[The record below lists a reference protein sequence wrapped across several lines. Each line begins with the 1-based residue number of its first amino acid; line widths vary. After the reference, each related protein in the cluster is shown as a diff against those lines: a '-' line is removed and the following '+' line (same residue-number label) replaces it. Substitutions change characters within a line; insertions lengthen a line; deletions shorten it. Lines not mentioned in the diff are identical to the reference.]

1 MDKQNLFQKIKAFF
15 SNKEPLPPGMYTF
28 QSPSDAGEQ
37 YRLHLRIEKDGSG
50 ILVINAATVL
60 HLNQTAV
67 EFAYHII
74 QQTDVDDMIAEVSQR
89 YQVDKSEIKA
99 DFIAFKDK
107 VDTLIHTPDL
117 DPVSYL
123 GIERQDPYSVEISA
137 PYRMD
142 CALTYHVGED
152 SHKEHAPL
160 DRVDRELST
169 EEWSIILKKAA
180 KIGIPHLLFTGGEP
194 TLREDLPDL
203 ILQAEELGLVT
214 GLLTDGLKLGDDD
227 YLDTLLR
234 NGLDHLMIV
243 FDPNKQEMWQI
254 VEKVFPEDIFT
265 TVHLTLRKGEAL
277 RPHIKRLAEMGANA
291 LSLSIVDKDMNEK
304 LQELR
309 DAAAVLQLDLVWDL
323 PVPYSCNNP
332 VALELEEAAD
342 SQETPDGAGRAWL
355 YVEPD
360 GDVLPAQGMYD
371 QILGNFLTDP
381 WEDIWKR
388 K

>member
-1 MDKQNLFQKIKAFF
+1 MDNQNLFQKIKAFF
-15 SNKEPLPPGMYTF
+15 SNKEPLSPGMYTYK
-28 QSPSDAGEQ
+28 SPSDASDQ

-50 ILVINAATVL
+50 ILVINAATIL

-67 EFAYHII
+67 EFAYHFI
-74 QQTDVDDMIAEVSQR
+74 QQTEVDIVINQVSKR
-89 YQVDKSEIKA
+89 YQVDKSQIKA
-99 DFIAFKDK
+99 DFMAFKDK
-107 VDTLIHTPDL
+107 IDTLIHTPDL
-117 DPVSYL
+117 DPVTYL
-123 GIERQDPYSVEISA
+123 DIERQEPYSAEISA

-142 CALTYHVGED
+142 CALTYRVGEG
-152 SHKEHAPL
+152 SHIEHAPV

-169 EEWSIILKKAA
+169 EEWGIILNKAA

-203 ILQAEELGLVT
+203 ILKAEELGLVT
-214 GLLTDGLKLGDDD
+214 GLLTNGLKLGDDD
-227 YLDTLLR
+227 YRNTLLR

-243 FDPNKQEMWQI
+243 FDTKKEEMWRI
-254 VEKVFPEDIFT
+254 LEMVLAEDIFT
-265 TVHLTLRKGEAL
+265 TVHLTLRKDEIL
-277 RPHIKRLAEMGANA
+277 NHQIKRLAEMGANA
-291 LSLSIVDKDMNEK
+291 LSLSTVDKNMNEK

-309 DAAAVLQLDLVWDL
+309 DTAAVQQLDLVWDL

-332 VALELEEAAD
+332 VALELEEADD
-342 SQETPDGAGRAWL
+342 SQEPPEGAGKAWL

-381 WEDIWKR
+381 WEDIWKT

>member
-1 MDKQNLFQKIKAFF
+1 MDNQNLFQKIKAFF
-15 SNKEPLPPGMYTF
+15 SNKEPLSPGMYTYK
-28 QSPSDAGEQ
+28 SPSDASDQ

-50 ILVINAATVL
+50 ILVINAATIL

-67 EFAYHII
+67 EFAYHFI
-74 QQTDVDDMIAEVSQR
+74 QQTELDIVIDQVSKR
-89 YQVDKSEIKA
+89 YQVDKSKIKA
-99 DFIAFKDK
+99 DFMAFKDK
-107 VDTLIHTPDL
+107 IDTLIHTPDL
-117 DPVSYL
+117 DPVTYL
-123 GIERQDPYSVEISA
+123 DIERQEPYSAEISA

-142 CALTYHVGED
+142 CALTYRVGEG
-152 SHKEHAPL
+152 SHIEHAPV

-169 EEWSIILKKAA
+169 EEWGIILNKAA

-203 ILQAEELGLVT
+203 ILKAEELGLVT
-214 GLLTDGLKLGDDD
+214 GLLTNGLKLGDDD
-227 YLDTLLR
+227 YRNTLLR

-243 FDPNKQEMWQI
+243 FDTKKEEMWRI
-254 VEKVFPEDIFT
+254 LETVLAEDIFT
-265 TVHLTLRKGEAL
+265 TVHLTLRKDEIL
-277 RPHIKRLAEMGANA
+277 NPQIKRLAEMGANA
-291 LSLSIVDKDMNEK
+291 LSLSTVDKNMNEK

-309 DAAAVLQLDLVWDL
+309 DTAAVLQLDLVWDL

-332 VALELEEAAD
+332 VALELEEADD
-342 SQETPDGAGRAWL
+342 SQEPPEGAGKAWL

-381 WEDIWKR
+381 WEDIWKT